1 VKSTVWK
8 IPFGG
13 EDSWSETIT
22 AWAGAG
28 HLAARWDAVL
38 ALDHD
43 DGPRR
48 SWPGRA
54 IRKKRRGSLGQLG
67 CARWELLG
75 HEADTLGPLLG
86 SA

>member
-28 HLAARWDAVL
+28 HLAARWDMGLVL
-38 ALDHD
+38 DRD
-43 DGPRR
+43 DGPRQ
-48 SWPGRA
+48 SWLGCA
-54 IRKKRRGSLGQLG
+54 KRKKRRGSTRPAGLRAVG
-67 CARWELLG
+67 A
-75 HEADTLGPLLG
+75 AGP
-86 SA
+86 